1 MVLVIFVSNL
11 IGPVRKQTR
20 YANPTSMHH
29 ALQSAMTVE
38 QAGKQ
43 DRFNECFYTRFEKSV
58 RLTSQS
64 PSSTYAESSRTRHLA
79 NARGSSRTHVQ
90 QYKATN
96 KASKDRVQSP
106 RSVQIREVLNCY
118 EWDGVGHLAR
128 ECHPRLKREAQNPNS
143 PRKRDQREGP
153 SRPRFSGEKPLVLL
167 GGKINGRPEFRERQ
181 RGVNEKA
188 LSASLSPKKL
198 SVSLQLILHW
208 STALL

>member
-64 PSSTYAESSRTRHLA
+64 PSSTYAGSSRTRQSA
-79 NARGSSRTHVQ
+79 DARASSRTHGQ
-90 QYKATN
+90 QY

-106 RSVQIREVLNCY
+106 RNAQIRKALKCY
-118 EWDGVGHLAR
+118 ECEGLGHFAR
-128 ECHPRLKREAQNPNS
+128 ECPTRLKREAKNTNS
-143 PRKRDQREGP
+143 LRKRDPGEAPR
-153 SRPRFSGEKPLVLL
+153 RPRFSGEKPPYAA
-167 GGKINGRPEFRERQ
+167 RREDKREA
-181 RGVNEKA
+181 RVSGNDNEA
-188 LSASLSPKKL
+188 
-198 SVSLQLILHW
+198 
-208 STALL
+208 